1 MKHALII
8 GGTGMLAGVTIW
20 LNETGYFTTVLARN
34 QERFSQLVKQLPSR
48 HQFISLDYKNT
59 GDLKNK
65 LWDTINN
72 NGKIDLVIAWIHLDA
87 PEAIPTILS
96 VIAQNQKENFQ
107 FFHIKGS
114 SYRLKIGSNPFHL
127 PENCVYHDVQLGFKL
142 EGNRARWL
150 THEEICA
157 GVITAIQTGKDH
169 TIVGQLEP
177 WEMQP

>member
-1 MKHALII
+1 MKHAFII

-20 LNETGYFTTVLARN
+20 LNETGYLTTVLARN
-34 QERFSQLVKQLPSR
+34 QERFSQLEKQLPNH

-65 LWDTINN
+65 LRDTINN

-114 SYRLKIGSNPFHL
+114 SYHLKIGNNPFHL

-157 GVITAIQTGKDH
+157 GVISAIQTGKDH
-169 TIVGQLEP
+169 TIVGQVEP
-177 WEMQP
+177 WEMRP

>member
-34 QERFSQLVKQLPSR
+34 QEGFSQLVKQLPSR

-72 NGKIDLVIAWIHLDA
+72 NGKNR
-87 PEAIPTILS
+87 S
-96 VIAQNQKENFQ
+96 R
-107 FFHIKGS
+107 
-114 SYRLKIGSNPFHL
+114 YRLDSFRCTRGNTDHFIC
-127 PENCVYHDVQLGFKL
+127 NCPKSKRKL
-142 EGNRARWL
+142 S
-150 THEEICA
+150 IFSY
-157 GVITAIQTGKDH
+157 
-169 TIVGQLEP
+169 
-177 WEMQP
+177 